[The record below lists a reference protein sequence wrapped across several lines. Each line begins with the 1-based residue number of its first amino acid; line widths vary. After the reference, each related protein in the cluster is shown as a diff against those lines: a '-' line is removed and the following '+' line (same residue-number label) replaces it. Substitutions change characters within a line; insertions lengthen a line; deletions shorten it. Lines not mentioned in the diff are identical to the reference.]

1 METLCMYEGRG
12 NCKSALTTV
21 IRMNMLGVPMTLEDY
36 WRIIAS
42 KDPYEEINKLFK
54 PKET

>member
-1 METLCMYEGRG
+1 MEALYMIEGRKNG
-12 NCKSALTTV
+12 KSALTTV
-21 IRMNMLGVPMTLEDY
+21 LRMNSIGVPVTLEDY
-36 WRIIAS
+36 WRIMES